1 MKTSLVHV
9 ATHAVLASPLIF
21 CAGIAIGAD
30 LTFFSAVGI
39 QEVTK
44 DLVPKF
50 ERATG
55 HNVIVTYATLGAV
68 LERSKSGE
76 TADVIVIPAQGITS
90 FVKQGKATE
99 TDVSPI
105 AKSSVGV
112 AVRRGTPKPDISSP
126 EAFKQ
131 SMLEAKSILFSDFG
145 GVGTPHVRKVFERL
159 GIAEE
164 MRGKT
169 IYAKVAGAAG
179 IAQALNETDAQLS
192 LNQLQEF
199 ATVAGMEIIGPLPG
213 DLGLST
219 LFSSVVMGS
228 AKDVQAARALVD
240 FMRTPEA
247 AAIIRSKGLEPAF

>member
-1 MKTSLVHV
+1 MKVSWVYV
-9 ATHAVLASPLIF
+9 ATRAVLASVLMF

-44 DLVPKF
+44 ELVPKF

-55 HNVIVTYATLGAV
+55 HKVIVTYATLGAV
-68 LERSKSGE
+68 LKRIESGE
-76 TADVIVIPAQGITS
+76 TADVIVIPAQGIAG
-90 FVKQGKATE
+90 FVKLGKASE
-99 TDVSPI
+99 SDVSAI

-145 GVGTPHVRKVFERL
+145 GVGTPHVRKVFEGL

-164 MRGKT
+164 MRRKT
-169 IYAKVAGAAG
+169 IYAKVPGAAG
-179 IAQALNETDAQLS
+179 IAQALNETNAQVS

-199 ATVAGMEIIGPLPG
+199 ATVAGMEIVGPLPG

-219 LFSSVVMGS
+219 LFSAAVMGS

-240 FMRTPEA
+240 FLRTPEA